1 MSRRILVTGSS
12 RGIGKAIALAL
23 AKSGFD
29 VVVHA
34 RSRRADAE
42 QVVAEIQALGQN
54 SYALLFDVT
63 QRENTRQILEQDIEL
78 YGAFYGVVLNA
89 GLTHDGAFPA
99 LTDNDWDEV
108 ISTSLDG
115 FYNVLKPLVMP
126 MIRLKQ
132 GGRIVTL
139 SSVSGIM
146 GNRGQV
152 NYSAAKA
159 GLIGATKA
167 LALELA
173 KRKITVNCVAPGLIE
188 TEMVTEEVK
197 EHALKMIPLQRMGQ
211 VEEVAHTVN
220 FLCSDHASY
229 ITRQVISVNGGLI

>member
-78 YGAFYGVVLNA
+78 YGAFYGVVL
-89 GLTHDGAFPA
+89 
-99 LTDNDWDEV
+99 
-108 ISTSLDG
+108 
-115 FYNVLKPLVMP
+115 M
-126 MIRLKQ
+126 
-132 GGRIVTL
+132 
-139 SSVSGIM
+139 
-146 GNRGQV
+146 QV
-152 NYSAAKA
+152 
-159 GLIGATKA
+159 
-167 LALELA
+167 
-173 KRKITVNCVAPGLIE
+173 
-188 TEMVTEEVK
+188 
-197 EHALKMIPLQRMGQ
+197 
-211 VEEVAHTVN
+211 
-220 FLCSDHASY
+220 
-229 ITRQVISVNGGLI
+229 